1 MRMRKI
7 PSEMELAPRYKLLIH
22 CLHYL
27 HCLQCLHCTPLNC
40 LSCLHF
46 FSLFLLS
53 DSGQMPGRLNLP
65 SNCPAGKQNN
75 QQSILTILKT
85 AYFAIETKLH
95 DGGLC
100 LIPNLNLLIFWD
112 AAYSATW
119 ARLQDKWIIYSPFLP
134 IALCNNFLAHKA
146 RSFGLQLAS
155 AGTVLIPHTL
165 E

>member
-85 AYFAIETKLH
+85 MRLTHLLTFALQSREFSA
-95 DGGLC
+95 DCVSRAGR
-100 LIPNLNLLIFWD
+100 IFP
-112 AAYSATW
+112 T
-119 ARLQDKWIIYSPFLP
+119 F
-134 IALCNNFLAHKA
+134 FLANFF
-146 RSFGLQLAS
+146 SEM
-155 AGTVLIPHTL
+155 V
-165 E
+165 